1 MNIVISAQEP
11 ELDGPIDVRFGRAS
25 YFILLDLESGKW
37 EACANPAVSQSGGA
51 GVAAAQ
57 FVIDRKA
64 EVAISGDF
72 GPNANRALKA
82 AGVKMHTF
90 TADTSSV
97 RSAFDLYKQGGLP
110 QFD

>member
-1 MNIVISAQEP
+1 MIIAISSQKP
-11 ELDGPIDVRFGRAS
+11 EIDGPIDVRFGRAP
-25 YFILLDLESGKW
+25 YYILIDSETSNW
-37 EACANPAVSQSGGA
+37 EAQANPAVSQSGGA

-72 GPNANRALKA
+72 GPNASQALRA

-90 TADTSSV
+90 SADTSSV
-97 RSAFDLYKQGGLP
+97 NAAFERYKQGDLP
-110 QFD
+110 RFD